1 MLRDPQPRAAAEAT
15 AASGSSRRAD
25 ERVDL
30 FRVTTTDEHD
40 VAGSSSAFLDEE
52 TRDINTG
59 HRATRWR
66 WPVVRC
72 GVFKSFIIN
81 RSNVLKFMEL
91 LEEELRCALTPP
103 IITAQACLSCCSSGM
118 PLRQRC
124 VQHLLRL
131 HERIQPPNYAL
142 AAAGH
147 AAALLA
153 FPTPDQVAATVG
165 IAR

>member
-25 ERVDL
+25 ERVDV

-40 VAGSSSAFLDEE
+40 VIYVAGSSSTFLDEE

-72 GVFKSFIIN
+72 GVFKSFITN
-81 RSNVLKFMEL
+81 NVFKFMEL

-103 IITAQACLSCCSSGM
+103 IITSTVQASHVIML
-118 PLRQRC
+118 Q
-124 VQHLLRL
+124 
-131 HERIQPPNYAL
+131 
-142 AAAGH
+142 
-147 AAALLA
+147 
-153 FPTPDQVAATVG
+153 
-165 IAR
+165 

>member
-25 ERVDL
+25 ERVDV
-30 FRVTTTDEHD
+30 FHVMTTDEHD
-40 VAGSSSAFLDEE
+40 VAGSGSAFLDEE

-81 RSNVLKFMEL
+81 DVFKFMEL
-91 LEEELRCALTPP
+91 LEQELRCALTPP
-103 IITAQACLSCCSSGM
+103 IITSTVQASHVIML
-118 PLRQRC
+118 Q
-124 VQHLLRL
+124 
-131 HERIQPPNYAL
+131 
-142 AAAGH
+142 
-147 AAALLA
+147 
-153 FPTPDQVAATVG
+153 
-165 IAR
+165 